1 MGRWAF
7 GALAVLLVAGVA
19 ALPQAPQGAS
29 PIAYVST
36 QLILRQTPGF
46 AQAESTFNA
55 EMQSSRTEV
64 EQLQRQLDSAVA
76 QFDQQSVVLS
86 PTARQERMTELRE
99 RQQRFEQRSSELQA
113 RMQQRQQE
121 LMAPLEDRI
130 QRVIDGLRAERNIGV
145 VLDVSSPTSDVVSA
159 DPTLDLTQVV
169 IQRLRG
175 QSGQ

>member
-19 ALPQAPQGAS
+19 AVPQAPQGPSAV
-29 PIAYVST
+29 AYVST
-36 QLILRQTPGF
+36 QIILRQTPGF
-46 AQAESTFNA
+46 AAAESTFNA
-55 EMQSSRTEV
+55 EVLSSRNEV
-64 EQLQRQLDSAVA
+64 ERLQRQLDSAVA
-76 QFDQQSVVLS
+76 AFDQQSVVLS
-86 PTARQERMTELRE
+86 PTARQERMTELRQQ
-99 RQQRFEQRSSELQA
+99 QQRFEQRSNELQA

-130 QRVIDGLRAERNIGV
+130 QRVVDGLRAERNIGI

-159 DPTLDLTQVV
+159 DPSLDLTQIV

-175 QSGQ
+175 PTGQ